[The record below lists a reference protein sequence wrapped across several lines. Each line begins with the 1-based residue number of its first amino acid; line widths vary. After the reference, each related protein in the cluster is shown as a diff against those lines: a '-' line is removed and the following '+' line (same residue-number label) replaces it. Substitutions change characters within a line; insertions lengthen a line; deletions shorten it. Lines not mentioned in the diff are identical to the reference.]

1 MERGFFRAA
10 GLAVCVGG
18 LLSAPLSG
26 CMSSRPAGSTAV
38 AVADP
43 VADAIGRCAAATI
56 GGAVVG
62 TLIGAAAGGGRA
74 AGAGALIGGAVG
86 GVGCA
91 VLTALDAQ
99 DKERIRNAQIAAA
112 AANQPRYLT
121 YTGNDGKA
129 RQITIRPQAVAPQTA
144 QAGRV
149 CRALDTSA
157 SIGGA
162 GSADLPTAIVC
173 RTDKGEWLPA

>member
-1 MERGFFRAA
+1 MLRKSFKAA
-10 GLAVCVGG
+10 GIAVCMGG
-18 LLSAPLSG
+18 LLAGPLSG
-26 CMSSRPAGSTAV
+26 CTSSRQAGSAAV
-38 AVADP
+38 GAVDP
-43 VADAIGRCAAATI
+43 VGDAIGRCAAATI

-112 AANQPRYLT
+112 ASNQPRYLS

-129 RQITIRPQAVAPQTA
+129 RAITVRPQAAAPQTA

-149 CRALDTSA
+149 CRALDTTA
-157 SIGGA
+157 SIGGSGA
-162 GSADLPTAIVC
+162 TDLPTALVC